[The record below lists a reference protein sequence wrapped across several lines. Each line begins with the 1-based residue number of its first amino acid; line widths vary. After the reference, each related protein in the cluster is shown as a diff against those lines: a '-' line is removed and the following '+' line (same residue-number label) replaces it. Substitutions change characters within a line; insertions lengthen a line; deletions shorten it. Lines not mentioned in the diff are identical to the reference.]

1 MKKMNYLI
9 AALLLCSPIAQAN
22 DLEKLLGKLP
32 HPPLPSGHL
41 PMPPQPPMP
50 GALPVPV
57 PPVVVAQ
64 PRGDDRYRDERY
76 RDDDER
82 HRHHD
87 HGHHYGQRKH
97 HREDY

>member
-9 AALLLCSPIAQAN
+9 AALLLCSPIAHAN
-22 DLEKLLGKLP
+22 DLDKLLGKLP

-50 GALPVPV
+50 GAVPVPV
-57 PPVVVAQ
+57 PVA
-64 PRGDDRYRDERY
+64 PRGDDRYRD
-76 RDDDER
+76 DD
-82 HRHHD
+82 HHHHD

-97 HREDY
+97 HRD